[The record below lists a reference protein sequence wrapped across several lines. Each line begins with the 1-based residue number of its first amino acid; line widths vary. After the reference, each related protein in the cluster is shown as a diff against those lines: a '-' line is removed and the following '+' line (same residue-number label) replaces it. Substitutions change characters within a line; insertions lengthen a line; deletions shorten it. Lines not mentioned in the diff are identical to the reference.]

1 MFASTF
7 EEQDRAGRKKK
18 TATAIAV
25 TLLLHGAIILFLL
38 LYVIHTPIPPFP
50 DMGEGV
56 EVNFGFDET
65 GSGDVQALSPNPGPM
80 ESSSD
85 ASASNALPA
94 AQDENLLAQEN
105 GEEDVVVPDKKEP
118 TVKKTDPNSQFK
130 PNNKPTNANNN
141 INKTTNN
148 ENPNPQP
155 TSDPNA
161 LFHKGAYGPKNG
173 SNGDGNTGGPGDQGD
188 PNGNP
193 NSKNYEG
200 DPGNGNTPGP
210 GGLGNGGFSLKGRKS
225 VALPAPDYCNEQGKV
240 IIDIK
245 VDKSGKVVKASYHRA
260 GSTVINQCSINN
272 AIAAA
277 ERAKFNSDNAADEFQ
292 FGTITYIYKVK

>member
-7 EEQDRAGRKKK
+7 ENQERAERKKK
-18 TATAIAV
+18 TAIAIGA
-25 TLLLHGAIILFLL
+25 TLLLHGAIALFLFL
-38 LYVIHTPIPPFP
+38 FIIHTPIPPFP

-65 GSGDVQALSPNPGPM
+65 GSGDVQATSPNPGQM
-80 ESSSD
+80 QSSND
-85 ASASNALPA
+85 ASASNSQPSA
-94 AQDENLLAQEN
+94 AEDNLLVQEN
-105 GEEDVVVPDKKEP
+105 GDEDVVVPDKKETP
-118 TVKKTDPNSQFK
+118 VKKPEPNSQFK

-141 INKTTNN
+141 INKTSNN

-155 TSDPNA
+155 SSDPNA
-161 LFHKGAYGPKNG
+161 LFQKGAYGPKNG
-173 SNGDGNTGGPGDQGD
+173 SNGDGNKGGAGDQGD

-193 NSKNYEG
+193 NSHNYEG

-225 VALPAPDYCNEQGKV
+225 VALPAPEYCSEQGKV

-245 VDKSGKVVKASYHRA
+245 VDRTGKVVNASLHRA
-260 GSTVINQCSINN
+260 GSTAINKCSIDN
-272 AIAAA
+272 AIEAAK
-277 ERAKFNSDNAADEFQ
+277 RAKFNPDNGADEFQ